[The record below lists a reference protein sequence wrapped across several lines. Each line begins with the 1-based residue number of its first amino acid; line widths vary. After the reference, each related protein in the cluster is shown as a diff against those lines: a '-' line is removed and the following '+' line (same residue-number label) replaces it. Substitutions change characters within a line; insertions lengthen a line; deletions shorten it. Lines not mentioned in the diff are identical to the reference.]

1 MRLTEDELAARKRRN
16 LWIALGLV
24 GFIVLVF
31 LSTVLRLHQNIQH
44 SEAVAERSLE
54 GEKIGPRT
62 TPQAGSSSGTPAT

>member
-44 SEAVAERSLE
+44 SQAAPERSLE

-62 TPQAGSSSGTPAT
+62 APPVGPDAGTPPA